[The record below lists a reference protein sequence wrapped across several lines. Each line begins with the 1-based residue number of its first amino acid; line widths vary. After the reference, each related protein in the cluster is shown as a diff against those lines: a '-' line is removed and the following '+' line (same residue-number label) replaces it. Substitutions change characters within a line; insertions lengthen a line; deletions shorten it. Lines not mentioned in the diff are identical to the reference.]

1 MGNCPSYIT
10 HRREIRI
17 LFGGDFLTADQS
29 ELIIRM
35 PLVSVLNRLANRA
48 LLAPKGGE
56 GWGAAGHHNGSHLIR
71 RPIGYS
77 FR

>member
-48 LLAPKGGE
+48 LLDPKGGK
-56 GWGAAGHHNGSHLIR
+56 GWGPADNPNGNHLVR
-71 RPIGYS
+71 RPIGYY